1 MDLKM
6 RITNFKNDALKKI
19 EEAARKGDTTTV
31 ISGTKVIEEAERL
44 MRMWQAI
51 SDDLNKL
58 ERNSSSN
65 SEQNSNQAHTEEI
78 SIPVLRKELSPRLK
92 GKILR
97 KNFVQYLEDKGI
109 PLTRKSGSTY
119 KTERGGIV
127 GIAYASEKRPGR
139 WFLGLPIMSYD
150 SIVLLCEKDRGEILR
165 FVIPKD
171 IINKNKERFSQADGN
186 FKFNIVTNA
195 DIYQLQI
202 PSSDGI
208 KINPYIDSFEF
219 LK

>member
-1 MDLKM
+1 MDLKT
-6 RITNFKNDALKKI
+6 RITNFRNDALKKI

-65 SEQNSNQAHTEEI
+65 PEQNSNQAHTEEI

-109 PLTRKSGSTY
+109 HLTRKSGSTY

-139 WFLGLPIMSYD
+139 WFLGLPVISYD

-171 IINKNKERFSQADGN
+171 IINKNKERFSQTDGN

-208 KINPYIDSFEF
+208 KINPYIDSFEL

>member
-6 RITNFKNDALKKI
+6 RITNFKNAALKKI

-65 SEQNSNQAHTEEI
+65 SEQNPNKAHTEEI

-92 GKILR
+92 GKILK

-109 PLTRKSGSTY
+109 HLTPKSGSTY

-139 WFLGLPIMSYD
+139 WFLGLPVMSYD
-150 SIVLLCEKDRGEILR
+150 SIVFLCEKDRGDILR
-165 FVIPKD
+165 FVVPKD
-171 IINKNKERFSQADGN
+171 IINKNKERFSQANGD
-186 FKFNIVTNA
+186 FKFNIVTNS

-208 KINPYIDSFEF
+208 KINPYIDRVEF

>member
-6 RITNFKNDALKKI
+6 RITNFKNAALKKI

-65 SEQNSNQAHTEEI
+65 SEQNPNQAHTEEI

-92 GKILR
+92 GKILK

-109 PLTRKSGSTY
+109 HLTPKSGSTY

-139 WFLGLPIMSYD
+139 WFLGLPVMSYD
-150 SIVLLCEKDRGEILR
+150 SIVFLCEKDRGDILR
-165 FVIPKD
+165 FVVPKD
-171 IINKNKERFSQADGN
+171 IINKNKEQFSQANGN
-186 FKFNIVTNA
+186 FKFNIVTNS

-208 KINPYIDSFEF
+208 KINPYIDRVEF